1 MCFFW
6 SVSSADVQR
15 KNSKIFQQLF
25 PCQRLP
31 LVVYFAIQCF
41 FLVDSTSVILLNP
54 AELRL
59 GGIVDCIHTIIHTT
73 DCPWLATVLRETRIH
88 IKPQMSN

>member
-1 MCFFW
+1 MCFF
-6 SVSSADVQR
+6 SVSFFSRCAE
-15 KNSKIFQQLF
+15 KKIFFQQLF

-41 FLVDSTSVILLNP
+41 FLVDSTSVMLLKP

-59 GGIVDCIHTIIHTT
+59 GGIVDCIHTIHTT